1 MKKFFKW
8 FKERF
13 NRLNFVRL
21 IKQIQKNK
29 SDNIDTN
36 SIKVDN
42 LEEAY
47 NALVNR
53 LITNYRMS

>member
-1 MKKFFKW
+1 M
-8 FKERF
+8 
-13 NRLNFVRL
+13 RL

-29 SDNIDTN
+29 SDNINTN

-53 LITNYRMS
+53 LITNFTINKSIGEKFPESYS